1 MLKEKETVSDEFC
14 WHLSKTIY
22 VFYQSSRVISLGE
35 THRLVI
41 VSDKQGY
48 RSTISVELS
57 VALNERA
64 ETMRLPLWFL
74 RDFLSVT

>member
-1 MLKEKETVSDEFC
+1 MIIAGQHWWEF
-14 WHLSKTIY
+14 WASKKTIY